1 MKLVACQECDLL
13 SQLGSLQ
20 PGDVARCVRCGAV
33 LGQQKANSLERTLAL
48 ILAAAVLFVLAHAFP
63 FLALKEAGLIQE
75 TTLMSG
81 VAELYR
87 QDLWGVATLVLL
99 TTIMVPVTVILGLL
113 YILLPLHWGWTPW
126 HLPRVFRLVRL
137 LQPWG
142 MLEVFMV
149 GILVSMV
156 KLARTAEILPGVAL
170 YSFAALVL
178 VLAGSV
184 VTLDP
189 QAVWGRVRVKS

>member
-1 MKLVACQECDLL
+1 MMVACNECDLL
-13 SQLGSLQ
+13 SDCRPLQ
-20 PGDVARCVRCGAV
+20 PGDVARCPRCGASLV
-33 LGQQKANSLERTLAL
+33 QQKSNSLERTLAL
-48 ILAAAVLFVLAHAFP
+48 ILAAAVLFVLANVFP

-75 TTLMSG
+75 TTLISG
-81 VAELYR
+81 VVELYR

-99 TTIMVPVTVILGLL
+99 TTIMVPFTVILGLL
-113 YILLPLHWGWTPW
+113 YILLPLRWGWTPW
-126 HLPRVFRLVRL
+126 QLPRVFRLVRL

-156 KLARTAEILPGVAL
+156 KLVRTAEIIPGVAL